1 MYLRRADGMYMPADK
16 QQLLIIFI
24 KNTKIMLDKEFNFY
38 LAHQNELLTK
48 YENQYIAIV
57 GNEVVGSYPT
67 ASEALYESDA
77 KYTPGTC
84 LIQLCTPGNGAY
96 SVRAYTRVCY

>member
-1 MYLRRADGMYMPADK
+1 
-16 QQLLIIFI
+16 
-24 KNTKIMLDKEFNFY
+24 MLDKEFEFY
-38 LAHQNELLTK
+38 LAHQNEFLPK

-57 GNEVVGSYPT
+57 GDEVVGAYPT

-77 KYTPGTC
+77 KYAPGTC

-96 SVRAYTRVCY
+96 SVRAYSRICY